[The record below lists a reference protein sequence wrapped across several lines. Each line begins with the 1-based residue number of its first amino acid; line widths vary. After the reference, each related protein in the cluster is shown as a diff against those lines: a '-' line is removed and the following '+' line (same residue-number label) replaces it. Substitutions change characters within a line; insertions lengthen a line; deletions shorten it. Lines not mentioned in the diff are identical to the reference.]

1 MKTIIQRN
9 TPAWCAAVVWAVAF
23 TLIPV
28 AVLADQPGQE
38 DAKPSETSSASTPPT
53 ESKYETVVTATRT
66 ETPSSHVGSTV
77 TVISGDDL
85 KSGQF
90 EWVSDALRLVPGV
103 DVVRSGSYGAVTSV
117 FIRGANSNHTLAL
130 VDGVELADPSNING
144 AVDFADFP
152 PDNIERVEILR
163 GPASSLYG
171 SDAIGGV
178 VNIITKQGSGPPSFS
193 FLGEAGSYQ
202 TTYGLI
208 SASGGTPWINYSLS
222 ASNLRSDGIS
232 TDPLQTLPYLRS
244 HLSARVG
251 TSFLDNWNLSLFTR
265 YTNSRTNIEDIRM
278 GGAVYDANNTYRVDQ
293 LLVRP
298 ELRGSLFQGRWQQT
312 LGFSWAHTSR
322 ASDNLPDFNDPST
335 SQGRFL
341 GIKTKLDWQHQLA
354 LLPGNNALVLGEGK
368 WDTAQT
374 SSSSLSS
381 SGFSFSSAFPRSSVN
396 DYAFTVEDRQQL
408 FDSLYLTGSIRWDH
422 HSLFGG
428 VVTQSVAAA
437 YEIAPTGTRIHA
449 TEGSGFKAPSLLQ
462 LDDPQYGNKDLQPER
477 SQSFDVGIDQ
487 PLFGGA
493 LVVGSTFFTTN
504 ITQLIGFD
512 PLTFKS
518 ININE
523 ARINGVEDFA
533 RFSYRGFRAQ
543 VDYTWM
549 HPLDRSTGQDLLRRP
564 RNKVHG
570 QIHQSIGN
578 LEVGALINY
587 VGTRQDTDF
596 TVSPAAPISLTDY
609 FLLTITA
616 KYQIIRNLA
625 VFGRVENTLD
635 QHYEEVHTY
644 PVPGRTVSFGARA
657 DL

>member
-1 MKTIIQRN
+1 MNTIIQRN
-9 TPAWCAAVVWAVAF
+9 TPAWCAAGAAVAL
-23 TLIPV
+23 TLAPV
-28 AVLADQPGQE
+28 AVLADQPSTE
-38 DAKPSETSSASTPPT
+38 EPKASETSSESAPPT
-53 ESKYETVVTATRT
+53 ESKYETVVTATRA

-130 VDGVELADPSNING
+130 VDGVELADPSNFNG

-178 VNIITKQGSGPPSFS
+178 VNIITRQGSGPPSFS

-202 TTYGLI
+202 TTHGVI
-208 SASGGTPWINYSLS
+208 SASGGTHWINYALS

-251 TSFLDNWNLSLFTR
+251 TSFLESWNLSLSTH
-265 YTNSRTNIEDIRM
+265 YINSRTNIEDTRN
-278 GGAVYDANNTYRVDQ
+278 GAAVYDPNYTYRVDQ
-293 LLVRP
+293 LLMRP

-312 LGFSWAHTSR
+312 IGFSWAHTSR
-322 ASDNLPDFNDPST
+322 ASDNLPDITNPSST
-335 SQGRFL
+335 QSRFL

-354 LLPGNNALVLGEGK
+354 LFRGNNALVLLEGK
-368 WDTAQT
+368 EDTAQT
-374 SSSSLSS
+374 SSSSTSS
-381 SGFSFSSAFPRSSVN
+381 SFSFSSAFPRSSVRN
-396 DYAFTVEDRQQL
+396 YAVTVEDRQQL
-408 FDSLYLTGSIRWDH
+408 FESLYLTGSIRWDH
-422 HSLFGG
+422 HGIFGD
-428 VVTQSVAAA
+428 VATQSVAAA
-437 YEIAPTGTRIHA
+437 YEFASTGTRIHA

-462 LDDPQYGNKDLQPER
+462 LDDPQFGNKDLQPER

-487 PLFGGA
+487 ALFGGA
-493 LVVGSTFFTTN
+493 LVVGSTFFTTD

-512 PLTFKS
+512 PLTFKP
-518 ININE
+518 INVNE
-523 ARINGVEDFA
+523 ARITGVEDFA
-533 RFSYRGFRAQ
+533 RFSYRGFRAE

-549 HPLDRSTGQDLLRRP
+549 HPLDRSTGQDLLRRA

-570 QIHQSIGN
+570 QIHQTIGN
-578 LEVGALINY
+578 LELGALINY

-596 TVSPAAPISLTDY
+596 TLSPPAPISLGDY

-625 VFGRVENTLD
+625 VFGRVENALD

-644 PVPGRTVSFGARA
+644 PVPGRTVSLGARA